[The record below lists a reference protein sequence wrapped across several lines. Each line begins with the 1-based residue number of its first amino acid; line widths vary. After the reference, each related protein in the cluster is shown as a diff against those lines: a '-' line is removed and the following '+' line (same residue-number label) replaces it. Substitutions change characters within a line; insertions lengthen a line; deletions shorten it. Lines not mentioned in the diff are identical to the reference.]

1 MMQKMNQ
8 FLTSVP
14 IFLME
19 TPRMDGLLFLAASV
33 SYHVEE
39 LLLYQK
45 SCLSLL
51 FQGDNFFYKEVISY
65 FKALINKHIK
75 KRFLQRHGHNSG

>member
-8 FLTSVP
+8 FLAAVP
-14 IFLME
+14 VCLME
-19 TPRMDGLLFLAASV
+19 APRMDGLLFLAASV
-33 SYHVEE
+33 SCHVEE

-51 FQGDNFFYKEVISY
+51 FQGDKCFYKEVISY
-65 FKALINKHIK
+65 FKALVNKHIK
-75 KRFLQRHGHNSG
+75 KGVHAETWP